1 MYHHTQQGFLLLL
14 LLFVCFLRNC
24 CLKWVQIPEFKSSSS
39 LSLLRGR
46 TTDTCHH
53 TWWSPAR
60 VLWIIFRV
68 FIMSNVTHRPCKQLL
83 CCTVAEGI
91 MTRTQCNFFLTPEFM
106 KTEGQL
112 YLHICIKFT
121 FQECSETTLCLW
133 KKMENIGN
141 SLMSDHN

>member
-1 MYHHTQQGFLLLL
+1 MYHRTQQGFLLLL

-24 CLKWVQIPEFKSSSS
+24 CLKWVQIPEFKSSSC
-39 LSLLRGR
+39 LSLLRGG
-46 TTDTCHH
+46 TTDTCLH

-60 VLWIIFRV
+60 VPWIIFRV

-91 MTRTQCNFFLTPEFM
+91 MTRTKCNFFFNPWIHENRGPAISTYM
-106 KTEGQL
+106 YQI
-112 YLHICIKFT
+112 HISGMFWIN
-121 FQECSETTLCLW
+121 SLSL
-133 KKMENIGN
+133 KKMENIRN